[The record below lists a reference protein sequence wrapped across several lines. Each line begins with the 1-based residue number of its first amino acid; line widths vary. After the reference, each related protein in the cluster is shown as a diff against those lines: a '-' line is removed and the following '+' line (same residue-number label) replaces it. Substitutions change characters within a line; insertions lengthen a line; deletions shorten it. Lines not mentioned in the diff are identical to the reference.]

1 MGSNVTV
8 TGGYHNTYKKTVFA
22 HCISNKS
29 AHQNNIIDLICSTIT
44 ESYSLL
50 DDDTSLKKIWKKAK
64 TR

>member
-8 TGGYHNTYKKTVFA
+8 TGGYHKHLQKTVFA

-44 ESYSLL
+44 
-50 DDDTSLKKIWKKAK
+50 DRTS
-64 TR
+64 

>member
-8 TGGYHNTYKKTVFA
+8 TGGYHNTYKKNVFA

-50 DDDTSLKKIWKKAK
+50 DDDTS
-64 TR
+64 